1 MKECREADI
10 IIAALGQPNFV
21 KADMVKEGAVVIDV
35 GTTRVPDATRKSGFK
50 LTGDVKFDEASEI
63 VHAITP
69 VPGGVGGVTTA
80 VLVSHVVEA
89 AGRFALQQK

>member
-1 MKECREADI
+1 M
-10 IIAALGQPNFV
+10 
-21 KADMVKEGAVVIDV
+21 
-35 GTTRVPDATRKSGFK
+35 
-50 LTGDVKFDEASEI
+50 KFDEASEI